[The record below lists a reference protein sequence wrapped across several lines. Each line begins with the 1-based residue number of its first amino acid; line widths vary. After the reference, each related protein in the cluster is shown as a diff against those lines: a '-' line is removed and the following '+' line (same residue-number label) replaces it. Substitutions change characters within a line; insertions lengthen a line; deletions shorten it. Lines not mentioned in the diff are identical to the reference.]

1 MSFKSYIQKYL
12 LHNAHEYQE
21 YTKQDHGE
29 IYDLIEIANLIKEE
43 KPCNAPGKHCNYS
56 CANKRNSAGI
66 DVAINN
72 MSDYGI

>member
-43 KPCNAPGKHCNYS
+43 KPCNARQTLHYS
-56 CANKRNSAGI
+56 CANKRIVPGL
-66 DVAINN
+66 
-72 MSDYGI
+72 MLP